1 MPTPA
6 GASGSAR
13 DEGLGA
19 SAGANHPPSL
29 SRRRAWERNGA
40 LPLTTPRT
48 GTDVDAPIPPTFRL
62 QSGERLAQTHVR
74 GRISGAPGAPVILVA
89 GGISSGCNAVAT
101 DDGSPGWWPWV
112 VTEGGP
118 VDTSRARVLA
128 FDFAPAGEPP
138 NSVPVTITT
147 HDQAR
152 LAALL
157 LDHLDIRQVAAIVG
171 CSYGGMVALAFAELF
186 SARVGRLVVFSAA
199 DRAHP
204 MATALRGIQRRI
216 VQFGIDSGRADEGVA
231 LARELSMTTYRSE
244 REFAE
249 RFDAAAAPA
258 PARAGERYAV
268 CEYLGERGRAY
279 PAVMAAR
286 RWIALSDSIDRHR
299 VDPARIAAP
308 VTLVSIASDRVVP
321 QDDMRSVATRLPGL
335 VRLVEADSL
344 YGHDAFL
351 KERWLVEGVLREALA
366 PVFAPTAAAA

>member
-1 MPTPA
+1 MPT
-6 GASGSAR
+6 
-13 DEGLGA
+13 
-19 SAGANHPPSL
+19 SL
-29 SRRRAWERNGA
+29 HS
-40 LPLTTPRT
+40 
-48 GTDVDAPIPPTFRL
+48 GTDIDAPIPPGYRL
-62 QSGERLAQTHVR
+62 ESGEHLAQTHVR
-74 GRISGAPGAPVILVA
+74 GRISGAPGAHVILVA
-89 GGISSGCNAVAT
+89 GGISSGRNAVAT

-128 FDFAPAGEPP
+128 FNFAPEGEGG
-138 NSVPVTITT
+138 PVTITT

-157 LDHLDIRQVAAIVG
+157 LDHLGIRQVAAIVG

-186 SARVGRLVVFSAA
+186 PARVGRLVVFSAA

-249 RFDAAAAPA
+249 RFDTAAA

-299 VDPARIAAP
+299 VDPTRIAAP

-321 QDDMRSVATRLPGL
+321 QDDMRALAGRLPGL

-366 PVFAPTAAAA
+366 PVFAPAFAQSAAAA